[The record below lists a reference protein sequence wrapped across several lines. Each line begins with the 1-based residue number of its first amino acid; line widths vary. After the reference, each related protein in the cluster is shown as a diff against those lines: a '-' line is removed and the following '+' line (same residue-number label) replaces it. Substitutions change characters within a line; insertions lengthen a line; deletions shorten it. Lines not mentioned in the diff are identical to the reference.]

1 MIKDLLNTIPKNLR
15 NQLMFAFEQNL
26 EQLID
31 LEEDTFLG
39 VNLVRTDD
47 LDILEEAGK
56 FTYGR
61 KK

>member
-1 MIKDLLNTIPKNLR
+1 MIKDLLNTIPKALR
-15 NQLMFAFEQNL
+15 DQLMFAFEQGM

-31 LEEDTFLG
+31 LEEGTFLG
-39 VNLVRTDD
+39 VNLARTDD
-47 LDILEEAGK
+47 LDVLEEAGK